1 MYEKQKKMKFNDQF
15 IRDFRS
21 LIRLGILV
29 HVLLCYLIAP
39 VKAYGQEDL
48 ASLKLKNI
56 KMIDAIKAVEKACN
70 YKFVYNNNEVNVD
83 REITVN
89 TENKNAETIVRE
101 IFAGYNITVENNTVI
116 VSPSKTSINN
126 LNSTQQSSRKRTIT
140 GKVVDAENEEPLIG
154 VTVKLKGTNTGVV
167 TDIDGNY
174 SITINNKNDVLEFSY
189 IGYLEQEMEV
199 DNLAIID
206 VEMKTDNTQLD
217 EVVVVGAGVQ
227 EKVSVTGAI
236 TSVQGKTLRMPTSSL
251 TNAFAGQLAG
261 VISMTTS
268 GTPGAVSEFYIRGI
282 STFGGRATPLIM
294 LDDVEISA
302 HDLNNIPA
310 ETIESFSILK
320 DASAT
325 AIYGSRGAN
334 GVMLVKT
341 KTGNHNER
349 TKINVN
355 LDNSINAP
363 MNFPEFVDGATW
375 MELYNEALLSRSPKA
390 NPRYSQERID
400 ATRLGVNPYVYPDV
414 NWKDVIFK
422 DYAMNQ
428 RANLNVQ
435 GGGSKA
441 TYFMSVQTNHDTGLL
456 NSRKVHSWDNNIN
469 NWGFNFQNNISYKLT
484 PSTMIDLRMNTQIR
498 QNQSGNYNPADLFG
512 KMQAAN
518 PINFP
523 VTFPEQEGDEHIRF
537 GSSVLTSNFYRENI
551 YATMLNSFKEVREST
566 INTSLKLYQGLDFI
580 TKGLST
586 TFLANFKNWS
596 YSNYSRS
603 IDPYYYRVVSDSYD
617 PETNEYRIERL
628 GTSGTEY
635 ISQSDI
641 YKNGDQTFFLQ
652 GTVDYRRRFGL
663 HDLAGMLLYTQRE
676 YKDNVLPHR
685 NQGIS
690 GRFTYNYDDRYLAE
704 VNFGYTG
711 TERLAKGKRFEFFP
725 AMSLGWILSGEEF
738 FEPLTDVFSFLKLR
752 GSYGLIGS
760 DETGL
765 YAGAAHYLYIDQV
778 NLSAGGYGYTTGE
791 NLGNTLYGPQMINY
805 AVQNAGWEKVK
816 KMDIG
821 VDMELFRSLNITA
834 DYFYDRRFDILLQRE
849 AWPESLGYYTAKP
862 WANKGKVDNW
872 GFEVSTNYHRQLSK
886 DFLIELRGNFTYT
899 QNKNVDVDD
908 PIYRYP
914 WQSATSK
921 PLSRIEGFIAE
932 GLFTSQEEID
942 NSPIQNLG
950 STPIPG
956 DIKYRDITGNGIIDD
971 EDRTMISEYGG
982 VPRIQY
988 GFGASLNYKKFDFG
1002 IFFNGSAK
1010 RNIMTGL
1017 MDPFGQSDNNV
1028 FKFIADN
1035 RWTVDNPNPNALYP
1049 RLGLLT
1055 TETANNSHGST
1066 YWMRNGNFL
1075 RLKMLEFG
1083 YSFDHGRIYLSGNN
1097 LAVFSPFKL
1106 WDPELSWNSYPLQRV
1121 FNIGLQLNF

>member
-154 VTVKLKGTNTGVV
+154 VTVRLKGTSTGVV

-236 TSVQGKTLRMPTSSL
+236 TSVQGKSLRMPSSSL

-390 NPRYSQERID
+390 NPRYSQ
-400 ATRLGVNPYVYPDV
+400 
-414 NWKDVIFK
+414 
-422 DYAMNQ
+422 
-428 RANLNVQ
+428 
-435 GGGSKA
+435 
-441 TYFMSVQTNHDTGLL
+441 
-456 NSRKVHSWDNNIN
+456 
-469 NWGFNFQNNISYKLT
+469 
-484 PSTMIDLRMNTQIR
+484 
-498 QNQSGNYNPADLFG
+498 
-512 KMQAAN
+512 
-518 PINFP
+518 
-523 VTFPEQEGDEHIRF
+523 
-537 GSSVLTSNFYRENI
+537 
-551 YATMLNSFKEVREST
+551 
-566 INTSLKLYQGLDFI
+566 
-580 TKGLST
+580 
-586 TFLANFKNWS
+586 
-596 YSNYSRS
+596 
-603 IDPYYYRVVSDSYD
+603 
-617 PETNEYRIERL
+617 
-628 GTSGTEY
+628 
-635 ISQSDI
+635 
-641 YKNGDQTFFLQ
+641 
-652 GTVDYRRRFGL
+652 
-663 HDLAGMLLYTQRE
+663 
-676 YKDNVLPHR
+676 
-685 NQGIS
+685 
-690 GRFTYNYDDRYLAE
+690 
-704 VNFGYTG
+704 
-711 TERLAKGKRFEFFP
+711 
-725 AMSLGWILSGEEF
+725 
-738 FEPLTDVFSFLKLR
+738 
-752 GSYGLIGS
+752 
-760 DETGL
+760 
-765 YAGAAHYLYIDQV
+765 
-778 NLSAGGYGYTTGE
+778 
-791 NLGNTLYGPQMINY
+791 
-805 AVQNAGWEKVK
+805 
-816 KMDIG
+816 
-821 VDMELFRSLNITA
+821 
-834 DYFYDRRFDILLQRE
+834 
-849 AWPESLGYYTAKP
+849 
-862 WANKGKVDNW
+862 
-872 GFEVSTNYHRQLSK
+872 
-886 DFLIELRGNFTYT
+886 
-899 QNKNVDVDD
+899 
-908 PIYRYP
+908 
-914 WQSATSK
+914 
-921 PLSRIEGFIAE
+921 
-932 GLFTSQEEID
+932 
-942 NSPIQNLG
+942 
-950 STPIPG
+950 
-956 DIKYRDITGNGIIDD
+956 
-971 EDRTMISEYGG
+971 
-982 VPRIQY
+982 
-988 GFGASLNYKKFDFG
+988 
-1002 IFFNGSAK
+1002 
-1010 RNIMTGL
+1010 
-1017 MDPFGQSDNNV
+1017 
-1028 FKFIADN
+1028 
-1035 RWTVDNPNPNALYP
+1035 
-1049 RLGLLT
+1049 
-1055 TETANNSHGST
+1055 
-1066 YWMRNGNFL
+1066 
-1075 RLKMLEFG
+1075 
-1083 YSFDHGRIYLSGNN
+1083 
-1097 LAVFSPFKL
+1097 
-1106 WDPELSWNSYPLQRV
+1106 
-1121 FNIGLQLNF
+1121 